1 MAVDLDLSADQ
12 VCGLDCHQLSANLLV
27 GRWSQS
33 TTVFSMIF
41 MESVGSVQGSF
52 LVGEQS
58 FQAREKE
65 FRREM
70 DVLRTSAHREIVIE
84 VKSYIT
90 EHIVL

>member
-1 MAVDLDLSADQ
+1 
-12 VCGLDCHQLSANLLV
+12 
-27 GRWSQS
+27 
-33 TTVFSMIF
+33 MIF

-90 EHIVL
+90 